1 MTITINIFYKNTI
14 ITNEKFIV
22 LKNEPIKNISERLF
36 VFKQADPFFYPAFIK
51 VNNESDKITINLL
64 NDNLTEYIQNINK
77 FNLNLE
83 QLYKNNNILDDLLI
97 IIKNIGY
104 AITEDE
110 LKYAI
115 LLEMKKERFIEIY
128 EGNDSF
134 ADMINQTNPY
144 INLYKEFLEKTN
156 EKYTILKNKYIKQK
170 LDAFYKKV
178 IENNLSKYYKTN
190 PVIHNQ
196 MITLEC
202 TLNANNINIYNIFNN
217 IQVSDYIY
225 LIAIHNFDNIEKNFP
240 AIKIDKNNNNFTKED
255 LEDWMNKN
263 ILTPKNKFSKYKKV
277 NGLTFILKNDTNNYF
292 TVSHSLSIY
301 CYLRL

>member
-277 NGLTFILKNDTNNYF
+277 NGLTFILKNDTNN
-292 TVSHSLSIY
+292 
-301 CYLRL
+301 